1 MEFRTTG
8 TTTSLVTVA
17 GVVGRSLEGGP
28 VDGVARQTQRT
39 LERINDIL
47 EPHGLDQSHILRIR
61 VYLTDVSDWPEVLGV
76 LDTWF
81 DGNLPA
87 ATVVGNVTL
96 VEPWMRV
103 EIESDVSAA

>member
-1 MEFRTTG
+1 MEFRTSG

-17 GVVGRSLEGGP
+17 GVVGRSHDGGP
-28 VDGVARQTQRT
+28 VDGVGPQTQRT

-47 EPHGLDQSHILRIR
+47 EPHGLAQSHILRIR
-61 VYLTDVSDWPEVLGV
+61 VYLTDVKDWPEVLAV
-76 LDTWF
+76 LGGWF

-96 VEPWMRV
+96 VEPWMKV
-103 EIESDVSAA
+103 EIESDASAA